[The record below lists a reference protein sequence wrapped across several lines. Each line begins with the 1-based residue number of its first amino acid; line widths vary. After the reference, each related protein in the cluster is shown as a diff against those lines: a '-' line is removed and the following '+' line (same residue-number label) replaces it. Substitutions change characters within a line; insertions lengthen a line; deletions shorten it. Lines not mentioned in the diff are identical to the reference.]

1 MSTNEFWHN
10 HQNMR
15 IPTLNFRTPCLQCWQ
30 YARSLWIIETIGYWC
45 LWKLLIFMQ
54 KVLVYIRDNDNCYI
68 QRVEYTFNSEED
80 EEAFDGAPICFS
92 FSLLSLCNNICT
104 TSGIL
109 VFFTKV
115 SFIISTI
122 WTPES
127 DINATVPGSLYQIS
141 VYHDINSNTITSG
154 SNTKFDIKHHCS
166 NVPRSVHIC
175 HLVTS
180 TKASLFQDGIE
191 VYPAVPGLD
200 PSPYYHFRLR
210 QVEN

>member
-1 MSTNEFWHN
+1 
-10 HQNMR
+10 
-15 IPTLNFRTPCLQCWQ
+15 
-30 YARSLWIIETIGYWC
+30 
-45 LWKLLIFMQ
+45 MQ

-80 EEAFDGAPICFS
+80 EEAFDGAPICIS
-92 FSLLSLCNNICT
+92 FSLLSLFKNICT
-104 TSGIL
+104 TGIF
-109 VFFTKV
+109 VC
-115 SFIISTI
+115 SQSYY
-122 WTPES
+122 
-127 DINATVPGSLYQIS
+127 SLYPQSGHQGQTSMQPFQDHYIKYK